1 MSHPAQPLADAFHWW
16 SHPQVARLVRFPT
29 RENRRRQLA
38 AVGWL
43 AVYLGAVQDGLRLVD
58 ASRPDPHVY
67 SRLLRDTIEGLLVG
81 NRRSADELDLE
92 LRAAT
97 RDRPR
102 PTTSVRRREHA
113 ASVRSR
119 MGAATRRTRCAP
131 RGCWEGYAL
140 VDSARSWG
148 WVLRTAN
155 GIRADLGH
163 GITRLLPSGRIRDPD
178 FAEGH
183 PIWAEETFRYTND
196 AAVIGEGPGRLLLQS
211 RYASPVTHPYPD
223 DNPVWVL
230 DVASGRMV
238 RQAPTLWRFLRDR

>member
-1 MSHPAQPLADAFHWW
+1 MLGQAVTGELAAALGIDVAAVQDLAQ
-16 SHPQVARLVRFPT
+16 
-29 RENRRRQLA
+29 RQLA
-38 AVGWL
+38 QARLPRVRNARVDPDGDGVTVEDLLDGFGRWL
-43 AVYLGAVQDGLRLVD
+43 
-58 ASRPDPHVY
+58 P
-67 SRLLRDTIEGLLVG
+67 
-81 NRRSADELDLE
+81 
-92 LRAAT
+92 AT
-97 RDRPR
+97 RWGRAQLAGWTGYDN
-102 PTTSVRRREHA
+102 
-113 ASVRSR
+113 
-119 MGAATRRTRCAP
+119 
-131 RGCWEGYAL
+131 EGYAL

-163 GITRLLPSGRIRDPD
+163 GITRLLPSGRLRDPD